1 MRRATCQRK
10 AKPISVTPPACNL
23 APIISI
29 TGPKR
34 HQNLVPRPTTCC
46 QALGRFPKL
55 VAVDGSSGLS
65 SQPCFYIGKTPV
77 YGDLVLAPM
86 SGYSD
91 LPFRSL
97 CRRFGSALSYTEFVS
112 AKEILRG
119 ASSHWRRALTFFPWE
134 RPVVI
139 QIFDGDE
146 GRLIEAAHRVA
157 ELHPDVID
165 VNMGC
170 SVPKI
175 ASRGAG
181 AALLKEP
188 AKVARIFDRLSR
200 ATSLPV
206 TGKIRLGWD
215 RKTRNYLQILDAMQ
229 DNGATMVA
237 VHARTREQGYS
248 DRADWDA
255 IAEIVQAARIPVL
268 GNGDVQS
275 VRDADKMKAATG
287 CSAVMVGRGAIGNP
301 WLFQRRERDAVAL
314 SEKIHTVRY
323 HFQLMEDYY
332 GQQQAAILMRK
343 HLAKYFNEHPGI
355 REYRPRLVQIESKED
370 LNELLLSIG
379 SQLVACGS
387 PDPKDSKPRPR
398 QSL

>member
-1 MRRATCQRK
+1 M
-10 AKPISVTPPACNL
+10 
-23 APIISI
+23 
-29 TGPKR
+29 
-34 HQNLVPRPTTCC
+34 
-46 QALGRFPKL
+46 
-55 VAVDGSSGLS
+55 DGSFGLS
-65 SQPCFYIGKTPV
+65 PRPCFYIGKTPV

-119 ASSHWRRALTFFPWE
+119 AASHWKRALTFLPWE

-146 GRLIEAAHRVA
+146 DRLVEAAHRVA
-157 ELHPDVID
+157 ELRPDIID

-188 AKVARIFDRLSR
+188 TKIARIFDRLSR

-215 RKTRNYLQILDAMQ
+215 RKTRNYLQILDAIQ
-229 DNGATMVA
+229 DNGAAMVA
-237 VHARTREQGYS
+237 VHGRTREQGYS
-248 DRADWDA
+248 GQADWDA
-255 IAEIVQAARIPVL
+255 IAEIVQAARIPVV

-275 VRDADKMKAATG
+275 VRDAEKMKEATG
-287 CSAVMVGRGAIGNP
+287 CAAVMVGRGAIGNP
-301 WLFQRRERDAVAL
+301 WLFQRRERSAVAL
-314 SEKIHTVRY
+314 SEKICTVRY

-332 GQQQAAILMRK
+332 GQPEAAILMRK
-343 HLAKYFNEHPGI
+343 HLAKYFNEHPGV
-355 REYRPRLVQIESKED
+355 REFRPRLVKIESKED
-370 LNELLLSIG
+370 LNELLLAIG
-379 SQLVACGS
+379 SELVTSEGL
-387 PDPKDSKPRPR
+387 KYH
-398 QSL
+398 

>member
-1 MRRATCQRK
+1 MGRRFILHPSRGTARPLTVRK
-10 AKPISVTPPACNL
+10 
-23 APIISI
+23 
-29 TGPKR
+29 R
-34 HQNLVPRPTTCC
+34 QVPGAFLRPW
-46 QALGRFPKL
+46 GRRQ
-55 VAVDGSSGLS
+55 VARPLLDCLNWVPVEGLS
-65 SQPCFYIGKTPV
+65 GPSPQFFIGATPV

-112 AKEILRG
+112 AKEIVRG
-119 ASSHWRRALTFFPWE
+119 AGLHWKRALTFLPWE
-134 RPVVI
+134 RPVII

-146 GRLIEAAHRVA
+146 NRLVEAGLRVA
-157 ELHPDVID
+157 ELEPDVID

-175 ASRGAG
+175 AGRGAG

-188 AKVARIFDRLSR
+188 AKIARIFDRLTK
-200 ATSLPV
+200 AVALPV

-215 RKTRNYLQILDAMQ
+215 QNTRNYLEILAAMQ
-229 DNGATMVA
+229 DHGAAMVA

-248 DRADWDA
+248 GQADWDA

-275 VRDADKMKAATG
+275 VRDAEKMKETTG
-287 CSAVMVGRGAIGNP
+287 CAAVMVGRGAIGNP
-301 WLFQRRERDAVAL
+301 WLFQRRERGAVPL
-314 SEKIHTVRY
+314 SEKIRTVRY

-332 GQQQAAILMRK
+332 GQPLASILMRK
-343 HLAKYFNEHPGI
+343 HLTKYFNEHPGV
-355 REYRPRLVQIESKED
+355 RGYRPRLVKIESKEELND
-370 LNELLLSIG
+370 LLELIG
-379 SQLVACGS
+379 QLVA
-387 PDPKDSKPRPR
+387 
-398 QSL
+398 

>member
-1 MRRATCQRK
+1 M
-10 AKPISVTPPACNL
+10 V
-23 APIISI
+23 
-29 TGPKR
+29 
-34 HQNLVPRPTTCC
+34 
-46 QALGRFPKL
+46 
-55 VAVDGSSGLS
+55 VDGLPGLPP
-65 SQPCFYIGKTPV
+65 QPSFYIGSIPV

-112 AKEILRG
+112 AKEIVNG
-119 ASSHWRRALTFFPWE
+119 AHSHWKKALTFLPWE

-139 QIFDGDE
+139 QLFDGDE
-146 GRLIEAAHRVA
+146 GRLVEAGQRVA
-157 ELHPDVID
+157 ELRPDVID

-175 ASRGAG
+175 AGKGAG

-188 AKVARIFDRLSR
+188 DKIARIFERLTR
-200 ATSLPV
+200 AVSVPV
-206 TGKIRLGWD
+206 SGKIRLGWD
-215 RKTRNYLQILDAMQ
+215 QKSRNYLEILNAVQ
-229 DNGATMVA
+229 ENGAAMVA

-248 DRADWDA
+248 GHADWDA
-255 IAEIVQAARIPVL
+255 IAQIVAAAKIPVL

-275 VRDADKMKAATG
+275 VRDAERMKEVTG

-301 WLFQRRERDAVAL
+301 WIFQHRERSAVPL
-314 SEKIHTVRY
+314 EEKIHAVRY

-332 GQQQAAILMRK
+332 GQPQATILMRK

-355 REYRPRLVQIESKED
+355 REYRPQLVTIESKED
-370 LNELLLSIG
+370 LIDLLGTIGTELVTL
-379 SQLVACGS
+379 
-387 PDPKDSKPRPR
+387 
-398 QSL
+398 